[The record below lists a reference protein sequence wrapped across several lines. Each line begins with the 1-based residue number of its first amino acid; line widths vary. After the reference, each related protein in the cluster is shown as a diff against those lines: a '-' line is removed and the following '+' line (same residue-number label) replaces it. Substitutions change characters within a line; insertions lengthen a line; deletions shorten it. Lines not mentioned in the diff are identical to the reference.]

1 MRQIVNVLLILFATV
16 VTVAVLFALSNI
28 LQNVWGQTVGVAA
41 ATPLE
46 AEDAS
51 NTFKESTI
59 SFVFMALPFLGMM
72 WALTVALIRRS

>member
-1 MRQIVNVLLILFATV
+1 MRRIVNALLIIFATV

-28 LQNVWGQTVGVAA
+28 LQNLWGQTVVI

-51 NTFKESTI
+51 NTFKESAI
-59 SFVFMALPFLGMM
+59 GFAFMALPFLGMM
-72 WALTVALIRRS
+72 WGLTVALVRRR